1 MTQPRLL
8 AGLPRRLVVAG
19 VLAALVVA
27 VYGGYRLLPRL
38 SSLLAPG
45 CTTTPIGAS
54 AGPGASLGSA
64 RVVSPDSSAGIRP
77 APAASGA
84 PGSTAPGPAS
94 FFAPMTTLPPGPP
107 AGAAAL
113 RVPVLIYHEVVPNAD
128 PAASDYEMTP
138 ALMESQLCLLAA
150 RGWQTITARQLAE
163 HLASGTPPPQR
174 TVVITLDDATSD
186 HLANAY
192 AILRRYG
199 FSATFFVIAGFV
211 GTDGYLTWDQVRM
224 LRDGGM
230 EIGSHSTHHP
240 RMSEISA
247 AEAASEVR
255 TAQQVIGQ
263 QLGAQPVTFAYPGGA
278 YNDTAVAAV
287 RDAGLLAAFTTA
299 EGRSATWAD
308 RLTIPRINVGA
319 VWSADKLLSILEGY
333 VK

>member
-1 MTQPRLL
+1 
-8 AGLPRRLVVAG
+8 
-19 VLAALVVA
+19 LAALVLA
-27 VYGGYRLLPRL
+27 GYGGYRLLPRL
-38 SSLLAPG
+38 SALLAPR
-45 CTTTPIGAS
+45 CTTTPAGAA
-54 AGPGASLGSA
+54 AGPGASLGPA
-64 RVVSPDSSAGIRP
+64 GVISPDSSAGRSP
-77 APAASGA
+77 AGAASGA
-84 PGSTAPGPAS
+84 PGSADPGPGPS
-94 FFAPMTTLPPGPP
+94 LAPIATLPPDPP

-113 RVPVLIYHEVVPNAD
+113 RVPVLIYHKVVPNAD
-128 PAASDYEMTP
+128 PAASDYQMTP

-150 RGWQTITARQLAE
+150 RGWRTITARELGE
-163 HLASGTPPPQR
+163 RLASSLPPPQR
-174 TVVITLDDATSD
+174 TVVITLDDGTGD

-192 AILRRYG
+192 PILRRYG

-211 GTDGYLTWDQVRM
+211 GTDGYLTWDQVRT

-247 AEAASEVR
+247 AGAATEVR
-255 TAQQVIGQ
+255 TAQEMIGR

-299 EGRSATWAD
+299 VGRSATWAD
-308 RLTIPRINVGA
+308 RLTIPRVINVGA
-319 VWSADKLLSILEGY
+319 VLTADKLLSWLEDY